1 MPLPLLLN
9 QGNIGRLYLY
19 NTDPGE
25 DELLVNEGT
34 IDKLTKGIE
43 SINAGKEM
51 LSSLQSRA
59 DDLRI
64 ALQEF
69 VDEYDN

>member
-1 MPLPLLLN
+1 M
-9 QGNIGRLYLY
+9 IV
-19 NTDPGE
+19 T
-25 DELLVNEGT
+25 T

-51 LSSLQSRA
+51 LSSLQARA